1 MFYWFQ
7 KINKCFILVKLTTV
21 RITLKYVYKEYILST
36 NTSLHLVQKKKK
48 KKNTSL
54 HLGLGVDKLIEWN
67 VFR

>member
-48 KKNTSL
+48 NTSL

>member
-7 KINKCFILVKLTTV
+7 KINKCFILVKLMTV

-48 KKNTSL
+48 KHFTSF
-54 HLGLGVDKLIEWN
+54 GIGS
-67 VFR
+67 

>member
-7 KINKCFILVKLTTV
+7 KINKCFILVKLMTV

-36 NTSLHLVQKKKK
+36 NTSLHLVQKKKT
-48 KKNTSL
+48 TSL

>member
-36 NTSLHLVQKKKK
+36 NTSLHLVKKKK
-48 KKNTSL
+48 TF
-54 HLGLGVDKLIEWN
+54 HLGLGVIDKLMEWN
-67 VFR
+67 VK

>member
-36 NTSLHLVQKKKK
+36 NTSLHL
-48 KKNTSL
+48 
-54 HLGLGVDKLIEWN
+54 GLGVDKLIEWN

>member
-7 KINKCFILVKLTTV
+7 KINKCFILVKLMTV

-36 NTSLHLVQKKKK
+36 NTSLHLVKKKK